1 MTVEMMGVMI
11 PILGIGL
18 GFVAV
23 IGGYWMQNQK
33 MKLKMFE
40 AQGGAD
46 AAANRVTQVEL
57 EKLKERVAILERLV
71 TDDDRRL
78 AGDIERLRAGP
89 ESGGV

>member
-23 IGGYWMQNQK
+23 LGGFWIKHQQIK
-33 MKLKMFE
+33 MRIAE
-40 AQGGAD
+40 AQGGAE

-57 EKLKERVAILERLV
+57 EKLKERVAVLERLL

-78 AGDIERLRAGP
+78 AGEIDRLRAGP
-89 ESGGV
+89 GSGGA